1 MLLEHQNK
9 TQVPIF
15 SLLPDPIPSSNQNK
29 RNREEE
35 SSLIFLV
42 WKTHGWD
49 SSLNLRSNHGKLQGR
64 TIAILDNYWHYFEN
78 CSLTSQLGFLQ
89 S

>member
-49 SSLNLRSNHGKLQGR
+49 SSLNLSSNHGEL
-64 TIAILDNYWHYFEN
+64 
-78 CSLTSQLGFLQ
+78 
-89 S
+89 

>member
-1 MLLEHQNK
+1 MLLEHQNE

-35 SSLIFLV
+35 YSLIFLV

-49 SSLNLRSNHGKLQGR
+49 SSLNLRSNHGEL
-64 TIAILDNYWHYFEN
+64 
-78 CSLTSQLGFLQ
+78 
-89 S
+89 

>member
-9 TQVPIF
+9 TQVPIL

-29 RNREEE
+29 KKNREEE

-49 SSLNLRSNHGKLQGR
+49 SSLNLRSNHGEL
-64 TIAILDNYWHYFEN
+64 
-78 CSLTSQLGFLQ
+78 
-89 S
+89 